1 MHLHS
6 GAFYTILMDVDYQ
19 LLPKIYVF
27 HLSCMSPPTGAT
39 GKGASV
45 HVKKNA
51 RIYIRPFTQILT
63 PEKCRSLPLKASLL
77 EH

>member
-45 HVKKNA
+45 HVKKKPQTLN
-51 RIYIRPFTQILT
+51 P
-63 PEKCRSLPLKASLL
+63 
-77 EH
+77 